1 MNLDK
6 CSVLEE
12 GMCLEE
18 FQGGYFNSQPKKL
31 LKIFSEGNEPCQKQ
45 IKAIKI
51 YTVSHFVLL

>member
-18 FQGGYFNSQPKKL
+18 FQG
-31 LKIFSEGNEPCQKQ
+31 
-45 IKAIKI
+45 A
-51 YTVSHFVLL
+51 VSIVASHADTLRPRRAFLPDKCL

>member
-1 MNLDK
+1 MQCIGGGD
-6 CSVLEE
+6 VLR
-12 GMCLEE
+12 GISRC
-18 FQGGYFNSQPKKL
+18 YFNSQPKKL